1 MMLEQRLPPSHVAPL
16 PEAVEQKSTR
26 EMMKNVTTPARGETA
41 AGRYSRH
48 NRVVRAVIGAYRN
61 TRELCPIAAFEID
74 PDAVSRSKRL
84 TIDGIHH
91 MADIEIATTK
101 ALAGEPEVQKA
112 WFALALG
119 EPVEPKLERRVVER
133 CGPIYT
139 ARGLAPWIYYK
150 PSRRLA

>member
-1 MMLEQRLPPSHVAPL
+1 MRQKQRLPPSHVVHL
-16 PEAVEQKSTR
+16 LEAVEQKSTR
-26 EMMKNVTTPARGETA
+26 EMMKNVTTPARGENA
-41 AGRYSRH
+41 VERFDRYLETFRA
-48 NRVVRAVIGAYRN
+48 VVRAYVE
-61 TRELCPIAAFEID
+61 TRERAPIAAFEID
-74 PDAVSRSKRL
+74 PDAVSMSKRL

-101 ALAGEPEVQKA
+101 ALVDEPELQRA